1 MVFIILL
8 AAELL
13 REAEKLVDQ
22 KIHPQV
28 IVSGWRKAT
37 KIAYNALQAASKNNS
52 ESYVAFREDLLNIAR
67 TTLSSKILSQ
77 HKEHFA
83 KLSVD
88 AILRLKGSGNLSA
101 IQIIKLKGGCL
112 EDSFLDEGTLI
123 KTNSLQFL
131 SQKL

>member
-1 MVFIILL
+1 M
-8 AAELL
+8 

-22 KIHPQV
+22 KIHPQ
-28 IVSGWRKAT
+28 IIISGWRKAT
-37 KIAYNALQAASKNNS
+37 KIAQEALQTAALDHSQN
-52 ESYVAFREDLLNIAR
+52 EEIFREDLLNIAR

-83 KLSVD
+83 MLSVE

-112 EDSFLDEGTLI
+112 EDSFLDEGKQHFI
-123 KTNSLQFL
+123 QIFI
-131 SQKL
+131 

>member
-1 MVFIILL
+1 MASLN
-8 AAELL
+8 
-13 REAEKLVDQ
+13 
-22 KIHPQV
+22 H
-28 IVSGWRKAT
+28 
-37 KIAYNALQAASKNNS
+37 SKN
-52 ESYVAFREDLLNIAR
+52 EVEFREDLLNIAR

-112 EDSFLDEGTLI
+112 EDSFLDEGKKHFKLI
-123 KTNSLQFL
+123 NKMIITFYFFRGFL
-131 SQKL
+131 LD